1 VTGYSTAEVAR
12 ILGLSPGRVRG
23 YVRAGLLSPERGED
37 GSMRFSFPDLVFLRK
52 ARGLMSARIP
62 PRRIR
67 RALERLREQLP
78 EDRPLNAVRIEMEG
92 SRIVVEDGERR
103 WQPESGQAVFDF
115 DGSEVPRD
123 APPVDVARPSFEES
137 PRRESRGDA
146 ATADDWFELGCEL
159 ETEDPKRAR
168 DAYEQALALE
178 GDHASAHV
186 NLGRLLHE
194 AGDPAAAE
202 PHYRRAL
209 EVRPEDATASYNLGV
224 ALEDLGKLPEAL
236 LEYQRAV
243 RLEPENADAHYN
255 AASLAERLGRSAEAV
270 RHLAAYRRLTRR

>member
-1 VTGYSTAEVAR
+1 MTGYSTTEVAK
-12 ILGLSPGRVRG
+12 ILGLSPAQVRG
-23 YVRAGLLSPERGED
+23 YVRAGFLSPERDED
-37 GSMRFSFPDLVFLRK
+37 GNMRFSFPDLAFLRT
-52 ARGLMSARIP
+52 ARGLMASRVP

-78 EDRPLNAVRIEMEG
+78 GDRPLNEVRIATEG
-92 SRIVVEDGERR
+92 SRIVVEDAAGR

-115 DGSEVPRD
+115 DGGGAAGDP
-123 APPVDVARPSFEES
+123 PPVASPSFEA
-137 PRRESRGDA
+137 RRQGSGAGDEP
-146 ATADDWFELGCEL
+146 TAEAWFEWGCEL
-159 ETEDPKRAR
+159 EATDAAQAR
-168 DAYEQALALE
+168 DAYEKALE
-178 GDHASAHV
+178 LDPDHASAHV

-202 PHYRRAL
+202 PHYSRAL
-209 EVRPEDATASYNLGV
+209 EIRPEDATASYNLGV

-243 RLEPENADAHYN
+243 RLEPDNADAHFN

-270 RHLAAYRRLTRR
+270 RHLAAYRKLTRKT